1 MTNLLFLVNCY
12 IRCDL
17 YCLNFGIYFFVNG
30 NFYQATVG
38 GFQSK
43 FEVVFTFI
51 SVINVLN
58 VVIPFNCVWYV
69 PQCHYSYG
77 ECGLG
82 SDGTDRLVKLVQKIQ
97 HHRSAS
103 SENGT
108 LFGAKITG
116 GGSGGSVC
124 VIGRNCLQSSKQI
137 LEVKWLI
144 IFPTSQLRNFRLGEK
159 KNPFVHLP
167 LFILVYVNFYA
178 FQTFFI
184 LKKNQNHIRLAI
196 ILCFGYYF
204 MQTYTFWLGK
214 WGWGWYTCCNVCCF

>member
-17 YCLNFGIYFFVNG
+17 YCLNFGVYSFVNDK
-30 NFYQATVG
+30 FYQATVG
-38 GFQSK
+38 RFRSE

-51 SVINVLN
+51 SIINVLN
-58 VVIPFNCVWYV
+58 VVTFNCVWYV

-82 SDGTDRLVKLVQKIQ
+82 SDGTDRLVKLVQQIQ

-137 LEVKWLI
+137 LEVKWMI
-144 IFPTSQLRNFRLGEK
+144 TFPTSVLRNFRLGK
-159 KNPFVHLP
+159 KTNPFVYLP
-167 LFILVYVNFYA
+167 LFILIYIA
-178 FQTFFI
+178 FFI
-184 LKKNQNHIRLAI
+184 LKKTETSENNKLITKVLSLAKTSS
-196 ILCFGYYF
+196 LDSLYSLNFDYLK
-204 MQTYTFWLGK
+204 MALSS
-214 WGWGWYTCCNVCCF
+214 